1 MRPPIYQTLPARQIF
16 YVYIFTVLGFLDGSD
31 GKESACNAGDKGSVP
46 GSGRSPG
53 GGMATHTN
61 ILAWRIPWSGEPGSY
76 GPWGHQF
83 SSDSCPML
91 KALVLVHFAGEN

>member
-1 MRPPIYQTLPARQIF
+1 MPVQS
-16 YVYIFTVLGFLDGSD
+16 LGQENPLEEG
-31 GKESACNAGDKGSVP
+31 VT
-46 GSGRSPG
+46 
-53 GGMATHTN
+53 THSS

-83 SSDSCPML
+83 SSDSCPVL